1 MKLIRLQP
9 VALPGLMLLM
19 AAVLLSCAPTSDMD
33 QLQNNEFALRG
44 MVANDRQQI
53 EALQETVSRQNDRI
67 TELEHQGGGQNVA
80 ALQDQVKKLQAQL
93 AAASPQASP
102 GESPGAE
109 ESPGADSNSEMAS
122 ATTPGAAPSPAAPAA
137 APPPTWQAA
146 AKQDLADNQSDPGA
160 KLYRA
165 GLTDMLAG
173 RYKPALA
180 KFQELQHRYPK
191 SSLSEPAEYFAAN
204 AYYEMGQ
211 YQYAI
216 LQFVDVTR
224 RFPDG
229 RYATP
234 SLLREAQAF
243 LKTDDQIDAKMT
255 LQKLI
260 DDHPNSAETPTAKS
274 MMDSLTS

>member
-1 MKLIRLQP
+1 
-9 VALPGLMLLM
+9 MLLM
-19 AAVLLSCAPTSDMD
+19 AAFLLSCAPSSDMD

-67 TELEHQGGGQNVA
+67 TELEHQGGGGQNVA

-93 AAASPQASP
+93 AASATPEASP
-102 GESPGAE
+102 GESPEAE
-109 ESPGADSNSEMAS
+109 GSPGANPSPGEVAS
-122 ATTPGAAPSPAAPAA
+122 AATPAAAPSPAAPAA
-137 APPPTWQAA
+137 ALPPTWQAA
-146 AKQDLADNQSDPGA
+146 AKQDLAANQNDPGA

-165 GLTDMLAG
+165 GLTDMQAG
-173 RYKPALA
+173 RYKSALA

-191 SSLSEPAEYFAAN
+191 SSLSEPAEYFGAN

-260 DDHPNSAETPTAKS
+260 DDHPNSAETPAAKS